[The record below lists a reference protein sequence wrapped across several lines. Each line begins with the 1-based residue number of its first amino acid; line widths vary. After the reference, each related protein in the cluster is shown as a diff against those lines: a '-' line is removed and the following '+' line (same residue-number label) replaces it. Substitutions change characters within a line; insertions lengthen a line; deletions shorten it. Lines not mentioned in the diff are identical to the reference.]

1 MKEFGKLWFKALCV
15 LTSIKTPLIG
25 VAELA
30 ALASPV
36 LWIAFS
42 KDSAFSKI
50 P

>member
-1 MKEFGKLWFKALCV
+1 MKELWKLWCRALCV

-30 ALASPV
+30 ALASSV

-42 KDSAFSKI
+42 KDNAFSKI